1 LSYFE
6 PVNCTVEFDGD
17 VVDFGPHIFEK
28 AEDTKILNFVEIRK
42 SKYTFQLTSLS
53 NANVTLFI
61 PPFALSNF
69 RGVKNNET
77 TAMFDFYFYAY
88 PPSATMSLEGYDY
101 HKTKDLSN
109 TVYIQFNSTTEYD
122 GMEFNMSYLHFT
134 SELGMYKFEKVNDMM
149 YKFDFNISKNES
161 DLFRAED
168 YKVPCVDL
176 DTPLPSPQWTK
187 FVCNGCDRRKQVCMV
202 ETEYPPV
209 GMLFIEF
216 PFQLVIKPISWLR
229 TPETVFDIVY
239 DTHWAEVEM
248 MAPNYARGP
257 FWITIKWT
265 EPLKDLTAVKP
276 QFLSGPPVDQSV
288 LNQNLTMLSE
298 TSFKMLVAP
307 TKTGIVQI
315 SFNGTEK
322 SQDLAG
328 NSNEYRLNILSA
340 TWAFRVV
347 VYSAGPPIPGQMD
360 FQYNRYHYPHEYPPV
375 PNQIV
380 PNPIPPSTLTVNWAG
395 FTTATRY
402 DLWMT
407 WGYNLSWPIVKN
419 VTKTTY
425 EFATFQAMIGVEYT
439 VYIRAWNIWG
449 EYTLVKSVFLH
460 PSLDLIADGGYSI
473 IRMPDF
479 MSTQQTNVSFHVLIP
494 KNGFLSVNPL
504 KVLTFGAVDRAGGDQ
519 DPCEANSK
527 LMKCTFLNFHIEVPT
542 AQFVVF
548 RKPIRLQF
556 HFGSKGWQDPYLRPQ
571 LRYWEAYHEE
581 WRPVSDSCPAEQVYD
596 RWNTL
601 HQIYEISICHLSQ
614 FALFEYF
621 VPPSKPTLPPPPPRV
636 QSYSDPIFF
645 IILAGSAVGGVLIC
659 CACYWGGIRGII
671 STKKVNYSNLG
682 IRSVSERLPRRK
694 FGSERL
700 ALADMEYGSEFV
712 DQKSPQLALPPPAH
726 AKALENS
733 RPVSQLS
740 QGRPR
745 SAMTPP
751 PKGAPPP
758 SPFVGKALPP
768 AAGGIRPSSIALAVG
783 EQGSRPVSA
792 RMTPPII
799 PPTPPPGAAP
809 PPDMAPPPPPPP
821 AARAMAKMKG
831 LAAVGALQKSVGKS
845 LPPLQRVVPKNI
857 PQPLPQN
864 VAKSNMP
871 PMPPSASGS

>member
-1 LSYFE
+1 M
-6 PVNCTVEFDGD
+6 
-17 VVDFGPHIFEK
+17 I
-28 AEDTKILNFVEIRK
+28 
-42 SKYTFQLTSLS
+42 
-53 NANVTLFI
+53 
-61 PPFALSNF
+61 
-69 RGVKNNET
+69 
-77 TAMFDFYFYAY
+77 
-88 PPSATMSLEGYDY
+88 
-101 HKTKDLSN
+101 
-109 TVYIQFNSTTEYD
+109 
-122 GMEFNMSYLHFT
+122 
-134 SELGMYKFEKVNDMM
+134 
-149 YKFDFNISKNES
+149 
-161 DLFRAED
+161 
-168 YKVPCVDL
+168 
-176 DTPLPSPQWTK
+176 
-187 FVCNGCDRRKQVCMV
+187 

-209 GMLFIEF
+209 GMLYIEF
-216 PFQLVIKPISWLR
+216 PIQLVVQPIPWLQ

-248 MAPNYARGP
+248 LAPKYARGP
-257 FWITIKWT
+257 FWITIMWT
-265 EPLKDLTAVKP
+265 EPLKDLTAVRP
-276 QFLSGPPVDQSV
+276 EFVSGPPVDQSI
-288 LNQNLTMLSE
+288 LNQNLTLLSE

-340 TWAFRVV
+340 TWTFSVV
-347 VYSAGPPIPGQMD
+347 VYSAGPPIPGEMD

-407 WGYNLSWPIVKN
+407 WGYNLTWPMVTN

-425 EFATFQAMIGVEYT
+425 EFATFQAMLGVEYT
-439 VYIRAWNIWG
+439 VYIRAFNIWG

-460 PSLDLIADGGYSI
+460 PSVNLIADGGYSI

-479 MSTQQTNVSFHVLIP
+479 MSTQQTNVSFHVLVP

-504 KVLTFGAVDRAGGDQ
+504 KVLSFGAVDRAGGDQ

-556 HFGSKGWQDPYLRPQ
+556 HFGAKGWQDPYLRPQ

-581 WRPVSDSCPAEQVYD
+581 WRTVSDSCPAEQVYD
-596 RWNTL
+596 RWNKL

-621 VPPSKPTLPPPPPRV
+621 VPPEKPTLAPPQPRV
-636 QSYSDPIFF
+636 QSYTDPVFF
-645 IILAGSAVGGVLIC
+645 IILAGSMVGGILIC
-659 CACYWGGIRGII
+659 CACYFGGIRGII
-671 STKKVNYSNLG
+671 TTKKVNYSTLG

-712 DQKSPQLALPPPAH
+712 DQRSPHLALPAPAH
-726 AKALENS
+726 AKALGNS
-733 RPVSQLS
+733 RPASQTS
-740 QGRPR
+740 QGR
-745 SAMTPP
+745 AALTPP

-758 SPFVGKALPP
+758 SPLVAGKAP
-768 AAGGIRPSSIALAVG
+768 GGAIRPSSIAIEFG
-783 EQGSRPVSA
+783 GKQTPQGSRPLSA
-792 RMTPPII
+792 RTPPLM
-799 PPTPPPGAAP
+799 PPTPPPPGYGPAGGK
-809 PPDMAPPPPPPP
+809 PPDTPPPPPPP
-821 AARAMAKMKG
+821 GARGKANMKAVSAM
-831 LAAVGALQKSVGKS
+831 GALGKALGVS
-845 LPPLQRVVPKNI
+845 GNPPALPPLQRVVTKNI
-857 PQPLPQN
+857 PQPLPAQQSVPKN
-864 VAKSNMP
+864 SVPQSLPAQPSQAPLP
-871 PMPPSASGS
+871 PPALPPPPS